1 MLRAFFVGLSKA
13 GWAQR
18 LFTRWGVSRRTA
30 ARFVAGETSAEA
42 LRAVGRLNQAGILAT
57 LDILGENT
65 LSLEAAAQS
74 AAEVRSLLDEIQA
87 AGARA
92 NVSVKLS
99 QLGLNLDLAACREHL
114 FSILERA
121 RETGNFVR
129 IDMEDSAVTG
139 TTLGLYYAALEAGFD
154 NVGIVL
160 QAYLYR
166 TEADLEEVLKR
177 GGRVRLCKGAYREPA
192 LVAFQSMDKV
202 CEVYDRLAE
211 TLLKAGGPRL
221 SADGRIPPVPAI
233 ATHDPRRIQ
242 AARRAVERL
251 GLPQQAVEFQMLYGM
266 RRDLQEKLAAEGF
279 PVRVYVPF
287 GTHWFPY
294 FMRRLGDRPENVG
307 FFLSNFFRR

>member
-42 LRAVGRLNQAGILAT
+42 LQAVRQLNNAGIQAT
-57 LDILGENT
+57 LDVLGENT
-65 LSLEAAAQS
+65 TSLAAAAQS
-74 AAEVRSLLDEIQA
+74 AAEVRSLLGEIQS

-92 NVSVKLS
+92 NVSIKLS
-99 QLGLNLDLAACREHL
+99 QFGLNLDPAVCREHL
-114 FSILERA
+114 FSILEGA
-121 RETGNFVR
+121 RSGGNFVR
-129 IDMEDSAVTG
+129 IDMEDSAVTAL
-139 TTLGLYYAALEAGFD
+139 TLNLYYAALEAGFD

-166 TEADLEEVLKR
+166 TETDLEEVLRR

-192 LVAFQSMDKV
+192 LVAFQATDKV
-202 CEVYDRLAE
+202 CENYDRLAE
-211 TLLKAGGPRL
+211 KLLQASGPSL
-221 SADGRIPPVPAI
+221 SADGRFPTVAAI
-233 ATHDPRRIQ
+233 ATHDARRIE
-242 AARRAVERL
+242 AAKRVIERL
-251 GLPQQAVEFQMLYGM
+251 ELPKEAVEFQMLYGM

-294 FMRRLGDRPENVG
+294 FMRRLGERPENVW
-307 FFLSNFFRR
+307 FFISNFFRR